1 VVSAAGER
9 KTREERDE
17 RDGASW
23 VVSKALFV
31 YDYVLESL
39 KKLVD
44 G

>member
-23 VVSKALFV
+23 VVSKAPSV
-31 YDYVLESL
+31 CDYVFADL

-44 G
+44 D